1 MPVDHGLCNYCSVN
15 RFYAFACV
23 REVLSPWGPAWIAAT
38 GRGVT
43 AVAVLSTDEGFR
55 AGLEGR
61 GIVVDTGRAGEEAPR
76 LADRAARAV
85 AETLDGLA
93 VALDGIPVDLLDRPA
108 WDRLVLDA
116 VRAIP
121 RGQTAGYGEVARR
134 IGRPGAARAVGG
146 AVGRNP
152 VGLLIPCHRVIAG
165 DGSLGGYGASAWGGR
180 EAALDLKQALLALEG
195 VHIARDRVSAR

>member
-1 MPVDHGLCNYCSVN
+1 MVD
-15 RFYAFACV
+15 A
-23 REVLSPWGPAWIAAT
+23 
-38 GRGVT
+38 
-43 AVAVLSTDEGFR
+43 
-55 AGLEGR
+55 
-61 GIVVDTGRAGEEAPR
+61 GRAGDGASR

-85 AETLDGLA
+85 AETLEGLA
-93 VALDGIPVDLLDRPA
+93 VPLDDLPVDIADRPA
-108 WDRLVLDA
+108 WDRLVLEA

-121 RGQTAGYGEVARR
+121 RGHTAGYGEVARR

-165 DGSLGGYGASAWGGR
+165 DGTLGGYGAAAWGGR

-195 VHIARDRVSAR
+195 VHVARGRVSAR